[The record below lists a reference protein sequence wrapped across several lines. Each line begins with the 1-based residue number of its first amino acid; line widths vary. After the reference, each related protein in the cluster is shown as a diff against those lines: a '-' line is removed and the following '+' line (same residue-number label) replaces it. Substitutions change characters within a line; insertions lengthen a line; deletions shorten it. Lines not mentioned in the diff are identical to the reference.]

1 MTYNIASDIT
11 TRKIV
16 WVCQKYLIPHSSV
29 EVAAINRRSSEL
41 LTSKGPQ

>member
-1 MTYNIASDIT
+1 MTYNIASDID

-16 WVCQKYLIPHSSV
+16 WVCQEYLIPHSSV
-29 EVAAINRRSSEL
+29 EVASINRKLSKY